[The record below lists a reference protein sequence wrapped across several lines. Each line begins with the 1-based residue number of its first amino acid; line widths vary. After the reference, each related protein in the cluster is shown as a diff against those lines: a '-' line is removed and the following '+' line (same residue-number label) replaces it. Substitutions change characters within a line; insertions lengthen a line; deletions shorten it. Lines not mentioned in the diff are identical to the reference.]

1 MVHRGFVFIIL
12 LYVVFGIP
20 GCVPKGDITPPV
32 TSPLSRSILGYGVV
46 TASYTRVFNEPSF
59 EGVSI
64 GYVREKTI
72 LSVLERRLI
81 KDGETQQFW
90 VLTEGNY
97 RGWLPE
103 SVVKLYENEGK
114 AQTAASQ

>member
-1 MVHRGFVFIIL
+1 MIHRALLFIIL
-12 LYVVFGIP
+12 LFIIIGIP
-20 GCVPKGDITPPV
+20 GCAPKSEIEPPV
-32 TSPLSRSILGYGVV
+32 TPPLSRSVLGHGVV
-46 TASYTRVFNEPSF
+46 TVSYTRIYNEPSF
-59 EGVSI
+59 DGVSL

-72 LSVLERRLI
+72 LAVLERRLI
-81 KDGETQQFW
+81 REGETQQFW

-103 SVVKLYENEGK
+103 SVIKLYENEGK

>member
-12 LYVVFGIP
+12 LYVAFGIP
-20 GCVPKGDITPPV
+20 GCAPKADINPPV
-32 TSPLSRSILGYGVV
+32 TQPLSRSILGYGVV

-59 EGVSI
+59 DGVSL

-72 LSVLERRLI
+72 LAVLERRLI

>member
-1 MVHRGFVFIIL
+1 MIHRSFVFFIL
-12 LYVVFGIP
+12 FYLVFGIL
-20 GCVPKGDITPPV
+20 GCAPRGEINPPV
-32 TSPLSRSILGYGVV
+32 TLPLTRSIIGYGVV

-59 EGVSI
+59 DGVSL

-72 LSVLERRLI
+72 LAVLERRLI